1 MHITN
6 ALIRIDGED
15 VYKNT
20 KTSSSTRS
28 IYIPGI
34 IMNKINVLNNND
46 DDEYLIKFS
55 ANSIYKRFTS
65 ILKRNNLPHFRFHD
79 LRHANAS
86 VMLSLNIPDKYA
98 MERMGHSSTNML
110 KMVYQHTL
118 AEENKKI
125 DDKLEEYFNNL
136 VD

>member
-1 MHITN
+1 MSEIRALKFSSVQGNLLHITN

-28 IYIPGI
+28 IYIPVV
-34 IMNKINVLNNND
+34 IMNKIYVLNNAD
-46 DDEYLIKFS
+46 DDEYIIKFS

-65 ILKRNNLPHFRFHD
+65 MLKRNNLPHFRFHD

-86 VMLSLNIPDKYA
+86 VMLSLNIPDK
-98 MERMGHSSTNML
+98 
-110 KMVYQHTL
+110 
-118 AEENKKI
+118 
-125 DDKLEEYFNNL
+125 
-136 VD
+136 